1 MTEQLY
7 TVLCTMAFRRTLF
20 RMCKETAEK
29 AGKEGGSSKIPKMP
43 EGAGSAITSLLKAG
57 ALAGGIGVLGYQ
69 SLYNGEP
76 SLHRM
81 HEA

>member
-1 MTEQLY
+1 
-7 TVLCTMAFRRTLF
+7 MAFRRTLF

-76 SLHRM
+76 SLHRV